1 MNEIKKIGFKIAELE
16 RQYEQAMGQVQVAR
30 SRTGGD
36 DTDTERREIRIARV
50 VALRLQAEIL
60 RLQTLALCANEF
72 GVVYDTHGRVLTN
85 QDEIA
90 EALVRTHRYSGSE
103 EP

>member
-1 MNEIKKIGFKIAELE
+1 MNEIEQIGFKIAELE

-50 VALRLQAEIL
+50 VAMRLQAEIQKL
-60 RLQTLALCANEF
+60 HVLAMCANER
-72 GVVYDTHGRVLTN
+72 GIIKDAAGWHISSRRGIVDALTPTKKSTDD
-85 QDEIA
+85 Q
-90 EALVRTHRYSGSE
+90 
-103 EP
+103 